1 VYRQT
6 CNGQPGAPKRAALLI
21 SFGACAWIEAGG
33 GPNMCAGRVERGF
46 EVVEAAF
53 AEVVRTQPGTGAA
66 VAVWL
71 DGRWL
76 VDLWGGP
83 ADTATGRAW
92 GRDSIVQPYSVTKPF
107 VAVCALLLVERGE
120 LELDAVVQR
129 YWPEFTARATV
140 RQLLAHQAGVV
151 ALDAPAPTE
160 LFYDWQAMCSRLAA
174 QPPAWEPGTAHGESA
189 LFYGHLVGE
198 LVRRIDGR
206 SVGGF
211 LRDEVC
217 APLGL
222 DFAIGLGPTDQA
234 RAVDITGL
242 DEAFREPGAGEPE
255 LYRRAIANPP
265 GARDSAVVNSA
276 RWRAAEIPAVNGHGT
291 GRGVAGFY
299 AALLEGRVLAD
310 KRRLRPPYVSPAS
323 GTAPASLVDV
333 SRDVSP
339 FHSTPAATVASR
351 SFSGG
356 LKAPRLAA
364 RRAPASGQRVR
375 TSSDGPAAGDR
386 DSLSGARRAAA
397 RPARIEVAAGGN
409 QRQSAT
415 PRSAG
420 ASPPTR
426 PLPRACVPASERRR
440 VWKRDRI
447 YAPYAPSDP
456 LVSTTR

>member
-1 VYRQT
+1 MRVGWSGVSRWWRRRSPRLFARSRAPAPRWRSGSTAGGWSTCGAGRPIRQL
-6 CNGQPGAPKRAALLI
+6 AAL
-21 SFGACAWIEAGG
+21 GAVTASCSRTRSPSHSSPCARCCWSS
-33 GPNMCAGRVERGF
+33 
-46 EVVEAAF
+46 AASWSW
-53 AEVVRTQPGTGAA
+53 T
-66 VAVWL
+66 
-71 DGRWL
+71 
-76 VDLWGGP
+76 LWCS
-83 ADTATGRAW
+83 ATGR
-92 GRDSIVQPYSVTKPF
+92 SS
-107 VAVCALLLVERGE
+107 
-120 LELDAVVQR
+120 
-129 YWPEFTARATV
+129 
-140 RQLLAHQAGVV
+140 
-151 ALDAPAPTE
+151 
-160 LFYDWQAMCSRLAA
+160 
-174 QPPAWEPGTAHGESA
+174 PPAQRCGSCSPTRRAWWLWMPPRRRSCSMTGKQCAAGSPPSRRPGNREPHTGSRHCSTGI
-189 LFYGHLVGE
+189 LVGE

-351 SFSGG
+351 SFSDG